1 MLRSSDLSVCSTRLQ
16 RSRASI
22 LATRL
27 RPYAVRYLHSVPQ
40 FAYLGGRSLQQALDR
55 VVSHCAEVRGLAAT
69 QNRNPFAYRQG
80 RETLAV
86 VGRIQLSL
94 DISKA
99 YDCVRRADLKA
110 ALQDADVPPDLVSL
124 VLAIHHQAL
133 LRVQHGGRSA
143 DLPLRVGLRQGC
155 GLSPLL
161 WAVFSGWVLRRLD
174 GEGPGQV
181 TVADTNTTFADD
193 FHFAWLVRSG
203 AALEKAYRDIK
214 AVLAHLEAHRLQISV
229 DKTVVMVELRG
240 NKAATLLR
248 KYTIKTDKGTLM
260 RFQVNSRNI
269 DIKIVT
275 QHTYLGVCISY
286 HKFEQETVAKRIKL
300 AQVQFAR
307 LKSVLKCQAVAL
319 PLRLRLW
326 KACVPPCLL
335 HGLDC
340 TGFTTAEAKQL
351 TTLLAQQARMIAK
364 SYSVFTKESNA
375 AFMARL
381 QVAHPVTTVAKAL
394 ADRIKLDDWLS
405 HTLQPRQA
413 QQQWR
418 NMLKAYVSDASA
430 HRNTQPVPSSV
441 TLQLVGDA
449 VHEVFECDI
458 CGQQFAT
465 AAARKRHQFL
475 AHMTEPEQV
484 ERKEKVR
491 ESSHTAPMEH
501 AKEGMPWCRHCLK
514 KFNNWPNF
522 YYHVNSRSCDGLRD
536 FLSRT
541 KPRLGTC
548 RHEPGPH

>member
-1 MLRSSDLSVCSTRLQ
+1 MLLPKPGKTLTDASQLRPICLLHPIAKVT
-16 RSRASI
+16 ASI

-248 KYTIKTDKGTLM
+248 KYTIKTDKGTFM

-300 AQVQFAR
+300 AQAQFAR

-319 PLRLRLW
+319 PLRLRFLEGM
-326 KACVPPCLL
+326 CTPVPPSRTRL
-335 HGLDC
+335 HWLYYRRGQAAHHSAGAAGEDDC
-340 TGFTTAEAKQL
+340 EVLQCVYQGIQCCFYGPSPGCTPCDHRGQGPCRSY
-351 TTLLAQQARMIAK
+351 QAR
-364 SYSVFTKESNA
+364 
-375 AFMARL
+375 
-381 QVAHPVTTVAKAL
+381 
-394 ADRIKLDDWLS
+394 
-405 HTLQPRQA
+405 
-413 QQQWR
+413 
-418 NMLKAYVSDASA
+418 
-430 HRNTQPVPSSV
+430 
-441 TLQLVGDA
+441 
-449 VHEVFECDI
+449 
-458 CGQQFAT
+458 
-465 AAARKRHQFL
+465 
-475 AHMTEPEQV
+475 
-484 ERKEKVR
+484 
-491 ESSHTAPMEH
+491 
-501 AKEGMPWCRHCLK
+501 
-514 KFNNWPNF
+514 
-522 YYHVNSRSCDGLRD
+522 
-536 FLSRT
+536 
-541 KPRLGTC
+541 
-548 RHEPGPH
+548 